1 HRGTQQRMS
10 QRMAM
15 QAWRTFTEDV
25 KVSREYQLDDLVL
38 TGRVALLRA
47 AQGSTEAVAE
57 HAGISPKWAGHYSEH
72 LLDASS
78 STAREALLQINK
90 QRKQG

>member
-47 AQGSTEAVAE
+47 AKGSTEAVAE

-72 LLDASS
+72 LLDSPS
-78 STAREALLQINK
+78 STARDALLQINK